1 MIRFARSSL
10 ASLTLST
17 ASSFAQTTPRFARA
31 GAKLRQIM
39 KSGPFRNARTSMLA
53 RSATSR
59 IEPGFHQYRRLA
71 SWRSAGS
78 QECKRSRF
86 DFTGGLLYFPEKAGK
101 AKNKIEAAE
110 EPRRKIENRLGSIRT
125 STPTGAG

>member
-17 ASSFAQTTPRFARA
+17 ALSFAQTTPRFARA
-31 GAKLRQIM
+31 GADLRQIM

-59 IEPGFHQYRRLA
+59 IEPGFHQYRRPARFLA
-71 SWRSAGS
+71 LGRLAGV
-78 QECKRSRF
+78 QKIAIRLHRGLTLFSRESRK
-86 DFTGGLLYFPEKAGK
+86 GEKQD
-101 AKNKIEAAE
+101 
-110 EPRRKIENRLGSIRT
+110 
-125 STPTGAG
+125 